1 MMFLKKDIMYLLI
14 LIIVIISCKQESK
27 QVNKEKEKL
36 SFSDSIAAS
45 GRIAK
50 PTEISKDKIKSEHKF
65 AQGILTQRIKTK
77 PKNWIILDAGVWEYE
92 FVYKDGAMSK
102 QGEYTGKW
110 IDMDENN
117 NYKYGYYD
125 VMEGSGKY
133 HYDNDT
139 HMLLLVDDDETT
151 MPQEFELKIQN
162 DMMIMMGRNTFG
174 NNAIQAKLIKRNNVP
189 SKK

>member
-1 MMFLKKDIMYLLI
+1 MKVLI
-14 LIIVIISCKQESK
+14 KCAAIILFIITITLSCKQKSK
-27 QVNKEKEKL
+27 KVNKEKEKL

-50 PTEISKDKIKSEHKF
+50 PTEISKDKIISEHKF

-102 QGEYTGKW
+102 QGEYAGKW

-125 VMEGSGKY
+125 AMEGSGKY

-174 NNAIQAKLIKRNNVP
+174 NNPIQAKLIKRNNVP